1 MLVAAMEALRVRPF
15 FLLLALL
22 AGALSS
28 CSSNSDN
35 PVVPPTDDHPAPVRM
50 ITVVGTPRVKVNF
63 MGFMTE
69 NPLAGTLDGQFS
81 VVFTD
86 SIGRRTFL
94 GDVRLGGVPMHEEVD
109 GLGQPNRYV
118 LDVDEMP
125 AGRDVADTLIFTV
138 GDGLTISPPFSYV
151 IVPSHMTLP
160 ADSAVIHKNVDL
172 TLPFTGIAD
181 RVLVTF
187 TDQQGSRVRY
197 NLQVENYSGQTSV
210 FVRGS
215 DLAQLATGPLSL
227 ATNVRDDELFIA
239 SDYYLQQ
246 FTMQITQ
253 SRGLSLEP

>member
-1 MLVAAMEALRVRPF
+1 MLVAAMEALRARTLVLLSA
-15 FLLLALL
+15 LLL
-22 AGALSS
+22 GALTS

-35 PVVPPTDDHPAPVRM
+35 PVVPPNDDHPAPVRM

-63 MGFMTE
+63 TGFLTE
-69 NPLAGTLDGQFS
+69 NLAGTLDGQFS

-94 GDVRLGGVPMHEEVD
+94 GDVRLAGVPMHEEVD
-109 GLGQPNRYV
+109 GLGQPSRYT
-118 LDVDEMP
+118 LDATEMP
-125 AGRDVADTLIFTV
+125 PGRAVSDTLVFSV
-138 GDGLTISPPFSYV
+138 GDGLAISPPFSYV
-151 IVPSHMTLP
+151 IVPSHMVLP
-160 ADSAVIHKNVDL
+160 ADSAVIHQNVDL

-215 DLAQLATGPLSL
+215 DLAQLSTGPLSL

-239 SDYYLQQ
+239 SDYYLQS
-246 FTMQITQ
+246 FTMQTTQ
-253 SRGLSLEP
+253 SRGLTLAP